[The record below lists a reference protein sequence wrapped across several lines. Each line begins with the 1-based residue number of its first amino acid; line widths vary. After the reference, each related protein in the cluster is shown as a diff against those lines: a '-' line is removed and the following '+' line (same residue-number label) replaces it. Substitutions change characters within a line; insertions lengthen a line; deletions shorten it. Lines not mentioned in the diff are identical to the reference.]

1 MQKDIENK
9 QLYNYNKSI
18 QYVNDFCVSEKDYT
32 YGHIKEFIRLRKEIK
47 KEAHR
52 VISSKVL
59 LLNSYGK
66 IFGSEI
72 DINGNTYDFEI
83 FEDSDYRI
91 VNVEKYK
98 DINKEVMHERNINKN
113 SRYIVDS
120 SFYG

>member
-52 VISSKVL
+52 VISSKAL
-59 LLNSYGK
+59 LLCSYN
-66 IFGSEI
+66 INFGTVY
-72 DINGNTYDFEI
+72 DINGNVYYFEV
-83 FEDSDYRI
+83 FSDGNYRI
-91 VNVEKYK
+91 SGLKKYK
-98 DINKEVMHERNINKN
+98 NVFKEVIYEEYFKEN
-113 SRYIVDS
+113 S
-120 SFYG
+120 